1 MSFVVSLPSSLQPD
15 QKPPNKKRKGT
26 RGVAVKINDDSPACP
41 ELGSER
47 VRNVM
52 ANSPNGQEAVL
63 MIARGE
69 EKEDSLVGLDASA
82 ESLTVKRWKS
92 LISVNTLFQ

>member
-1 MSFVVSLPSSLQPD
+1 LGLSLRVFLISISTNA
-15 QKPPNKKRKGT
+15 KPKTPPQRRKGA

-47 VRNVM
+47 ARNVM
-52 ANSPNGQEAVL
+52 ANSPNGQEA
-63 MIARGE
+63 
-69 EKEDSLVGLDASA
+69 
-82 ESLTVKRWKS
+82 TVKRWNS